1 MKSHFRP
8 AIDALVGYIPGEQ
21 PRTNRLIK
29 LNTNENPYPPSPRV
43 AEALKTFP
51 LEYLRRY
58 PDPTADALRDDIA
71 AHWGVRRENV
81 ICGNG
86 SMDLLTMIF
95 RAFADPRRPVA
106 MLDPCYSLYPV
117 LAAMQ
122 EAPVIR
128 MPLDPVTFE
137 LKRPLAELAKGAN
150 LVVLTRPN
158 APTGTS
164 VARGEVERF
173 CAGFDGIVAIDEAY
187 ADFADDNCMEFAA
200 KYDNVLVLRTF
211 SKSYSLAG
219 LRLGYA
225 VGSSVLIDGLMKL
238 KDSYNVDMLT
248 QVIGRAAFNDTAT
261 LAVHTTAVRKTRSR
275 LTTELEKLGYTVIPS
290 QSNFIFASP
299 ADGDGERVFAELRR
313 HAVIVRHFPGKVTG
327 SFVRITVGTDAET
340 DRLLEVLRENFAEAR
355 KHGN

>member
-8 AIDALVGYIPGEQ
+8 AIDALAGYTPGEQ
-21 PRTNRLIK
+21 PKMNRLVK
-29 LNTNENPYPPSPRV
+29 LNTNENPYPPSPRI
-43 AEALKTFP
+43 AEALGAFS
-51 LEYLRRY
+51 LENLHRY

-71 AHWGVRRENV
+71 ARCGVKRENV

-86 SMDLLTMIF
+86 SDDLLTMIF
-95 RAFADPRRPVA
+95 RSFTDPKRSVA
-106 MLDPCYSLYPV
+106 VLDPSYSLYPV

-150 LVVLTRPN
+150 LVMLTRPN
-158 APTGTS
+158 APTGNS
-164 VARGEVERF
+164 LPRAEVESF

-248 QVIGRAAFNDTAT
+248 QVVGRAAFNDTAT
-261 LAVHTTAVRKTRSR
+261 LAAHTSAIRATKAR
-275 LTTELEKLGYTVIPS
+275 LAAELKKLGYTIIPS
-290 QSNFIFASP
+290 QSNFLFVSP

-313 HAVIVRHFPGKVTG
+313 HAVIVRYFPGEVTG
-327 SFVRITVGTDAET
+327 RFVRITVGTDAEI
-340 DRLLEVLRENFAEAR
+340 DRLLEVLREDCR
-355 KHGN
+355 

>member
-1 MKSHFRP
+1 MKSYFRP
-8 AIDALVGYIPGEQ
+8 EIDALAGYTPGEQ
-21 PRTNRLIK
+21 PKLRRLVK

-43 AEALKTFP
+43 AEALKEFS
-51 LEYLRRY
+51 LDDLRRY
-58 PDPTADALRDDIA
+58 PDPTADALREDIA
-71 AHWGVRRENV
+71 AHWVVKRENV

-95 RAFADPRRPVA
+95 RAFTDPERPAA
-106 MLDPCYSLYPV
+106 MFDPCYSLYPV

-137 LKRPLAELAKGAN
+137 LARPLAELAKGAN

-164 VARGEVERF
+164 AARDEVESF

-187 ADFADDNCMEFAA
+187 ADFADDNCMEFAS

-225 VGSSVLIDGLMKL
+225 VGNAVLIDGLMKL

-248 QVIGRAAFNDTAT
+248 QVVGRAAFADTDT
-261 LAVHTTAVRKTRSR
+261 LAAHTTAVRATRER
-275 LTTELEKLGYTVIPS
+275 LTAELGKLGYTVIPS
-290 QSNFIFASP
+290 QSNFLFASP
-299 ADGDGERVFAELRR
+299 PDGDGEGVFKKLRR
-313 HAVIVRHFPGKVTG
+313 NAVIVRHFPGEVTG
-327 SFVRITVGTDAET
+327 RFVRITVGTDAET
-340 DRLLEVLRENFAEAR
+340 DRLLEVLRGR
-355 KHGN
+355 R

>member
-21 PRTNRLIK
+21 PRSGRPIK
-29 LNTNENPYPPSPRV
+29 LNTNENPYPPSPRI
-43 AEALKTFP
+43 ADALKAFD

-71 AHWGVRRENV
+71 AHWGVARGNV

-86 SMDLLTMIF
+86 SMDLLTMVF
-95 RAFADPRRPVA
+95 RAFTDPRRPAA

-137 LKRPLAELAKGAN
+137 LKKPLAELARGAN
-150 LVVLTRPN
+150 LVMLTRPN
-158 APTGTS
+158 APTGNS
-164 VARGEVERF
+164 LPREEVESF

-200 KYDNVLVLRTF
+200 KFDNVLVLRTF

-225 VGSSVLIDGLMKL
+225 VGAAELIDGLMKL

-248 QVIGRAAFNDTAT
+248 QVVGRAAFADTET
-261 LAVHTTAVRKTRSR
+261 LAAHTAAIRATKAR
-275 LTTELEKLGYTVIPS
+275 LTKALEKLGFTIVPS
-290 QSNFIFASP
+290 QSNFLFASP
-299 ADGDGERVFAELRR
+299 PDGDGEKVFAELRR
-313 HAVIVRHFPGKVTG
+313 HAVIVRYFPGEVTG
-327 SFVRITVGTDAET
+327 RFVRITVGTDAEI
-340 DRLLEVLRENFAEAR
+340 DRLLEVLEGSGR
-355 KHGN
+355 

>member
-8 AIDALVGYIPGEQ
+8 AIDALTGYIPGEQ
-21 PRTNRLIK
+21 PKTKQPVK

-43 AEALKTFP
+43 AEALKAFP
-51 LEYLRRY
+51 PNALHRY

-71 AHWGVRRENV
+71 AHWGVGRKNV

-86 SMDLLTMIF
+86 SMDILTLIF
-95 RAFADPRRPVA
+95 RAFTDPKRPAA

-128 MPLDPVTFE
+128 MPLDTETFE
-137 LKRPLAELAKGAN
+137 LKQPLAELARGAN
-150 LVVLTRPN
+150 LTVLTRPN

-164 VARGEVERF
+164 VAREEVESF
-173 CAGFDGIVAIDEAY
+173 CVDFDGIVAIDEAY

-200 KYDNVLVLRTF
+200 KYDNVLVIRTF

-225 VGSSVLIDGLMKL
+225 VGNAVLIDGLMKL

-248 QVIGRAAFNDTAT
+248 QIVGRAAFADTET
-261 LAVHTTAVRKTRSR
+261 LAAHTAAVRATRER
-275 LTTELEKLGYTVIPS
+275 LTKELKKLGYTVIPS
-290 QSNFIFASP
+290 QSNFLFAAP
-299 ADGDGERVFAELRR
+299 PDGDGERVFAELRR
-313 HAVIVRHFPGKVTG
+313 HAVIIRHFPGKVTG
-327 SFVRITVGTDAET
+327 RFVRITIGTDAEI
-340 DRLLEVLRENFAEAR
+340 DRLLEVLRENR
-355 KHGN
+355 R